1 MENNIVENLLIIYSA
16 DEGKLKILLQKR
28 NEEPYKDY
36 WVIPNEILNTNKT
49 LEDSSEFLFKKST
62 TLENG
67 HFIQGSIFSKLDR
80 SLNDR
85 VIGITN
91 IAITDKK
98 LVDIKKSEKYEW
110 FDVNQLPKIAFDH
123 KTIIEEVTK
132 EIKNKI
138 RYNYRD
144 ILLDLFPSDFT
155 LSEFQ
160 KFYENIL
167 EKTIDRRNFRKKI
180 LNQNLVID
188 TGEKTTSGT
197 GRPGT
202 LYRFNIE
209 NMKGTII

>member
-28 NEEPYKDY
+28 DEEPYKDY
-36 WVIPNEILNTNKT
+36 WVIPSEILDTDKT

-67 HFIQGSIFSKLDR
+67 HFIQGSIFSN
-80 SLNDR
+80 LNRNIYDR

-91 IAITDKK
+91 IVITDKK

-110 FDVNQLPKIAFDH
+110 FDVDQLPKIAFDH
-123 KTIIEEVTK
+123 KTIIEVVTK

-138 RYNYRD
+138 RYNYCD

-188 TGEKTTSGT
+188 TGEKTTNKT